1 MDVKED
7 IKTLMKAFD
16 DGIFIRNID
25 KDYEPGLAIRL
36 APIIS
41 SLGRLKLYSDD
52 DYDYDEL
59 RDLMENAK

>member
-25 KDYEPGLAIRL
+25 KDYEPGWAIRL

-41 SLGRLKLYSDD
+41 SLGRLKTYSDD